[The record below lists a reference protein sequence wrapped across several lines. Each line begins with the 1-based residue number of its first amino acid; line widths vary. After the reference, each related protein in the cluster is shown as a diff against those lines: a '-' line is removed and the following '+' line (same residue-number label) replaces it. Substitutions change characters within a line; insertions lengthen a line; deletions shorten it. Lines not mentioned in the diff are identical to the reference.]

1 MKRIPILLIIMKA
14 KNIFCILAVIIAS
27 VACISSCSKNEYDP
41 EDYITSLLSGEYK
54 KDGMWK
60 LHVSLNGDPL
70 ENYGYVRFES
80 KYMEVGTFRF
90 VDVIP
95 GISNVE
101 YEKVPLKM
109 TEEGSAFTITDNNSG
124 NDFTIEGIVSFGE
137 MTVNL
142 KMP

>member
-14 KNIFCILAVIIAS
+14 KNLFCILAVILAI
-27 VACISSCSKNEYDP
+27 VAGISSCSKNKYDP

-95 GISNVE
+95 GFPMWNMRRYS
-101 YEKVPLKM
+101 LKM

>member
-1 MKRIPILLIIMKA
+1 MKSKKL
-14 KNIFCILAVIIAS
+14 FCFLAVLLAI
-27 VACISSCSKNEYDP
+27 VAGISSCSKNEYDP
-41 EDYITSLLSGEYK
+41 EDYITSLLTGEYK

-80 KYMEVGTFRF
+80 KYMDVGIFRF

-95 GISNVE
+95 GIANVN

-109 TEEGSAFTITDNNSG
+109 TEDGCAFTITDNNSG